1 MTSAAEGPPP
11 QESPPVPSI
20 RQRVA
25 KRGGEVSERFGLVL
39 AWILVIAVFS
49 ALQPDTFATTNNL
62 KTILSTQAIP
72 LFMALGLVPALAAR
86 EYDLSVGGVMGLS
99 LVLVGYL
106 NVTEHWPVGAAV
118 AVALASGIAVGSINA
133 FCIIVLEIES
143 LVVTLGMGTL
153 LAGAALGISSL
164 PVSGVSQ
171 SLVNVSTHELGGV
184 ELVFFYGLILTAV
197 LWYVLSH
204 TPLGRYLYFV
214 GEGRNVARLSGIR
227 VDTIRA
233 GALIAS
239 STVCA
244 VAGVLQA
251 GLIGGADPTIGPTL
265 VLPAFAAAFL
275 GATAIIPGR
284 FNAWG
289 TFVAVYFLA
298 TGIVGLQLLGL
309 SGWIEQVFYGAAL
322 ILAVAVS
329 RIGTLRGKRHGLRRR
344 SRPAPGIPSSTEGVV
359 SS

>member
-1 MTSAAEGPPP
+1 MSSTAEVPPAHEQTADQHDQQRLPKRAA
-11 QESPPVPSI
+11 
-20 RQRVA
+20 A
-25 KRGGEVSERFGLVL
+25 LSERFGLVL
-39 AWILVIAVFS
+39 VWIVVIVVFS
-49 ALQPDTFATTNNL
+49 ALRPDTFATTNNL

-86 EYDLSVGGVMGLS
+86 EFDLSVGGVMGLS
-99 LVLVGYL
+99 LVLVGHL
-106 NVTEHWPVGAAV
+106 NVTEHWAIGPAV
-118 AVALASGIAVGSINA
+118 AVAVGAGIVVGAINA
-133 FCIIVLEIES
+133 FCIIVLEIDS
-143 LVVTLGMGTL
+143 IVVTLGMGTL

-171 SLVNVSTHELGGV
+171 TLVDVSTHEVAGV
-184 ELVFFYGLILTAV
+184 QLVFYYGLLLTAV
-197 LWYVLSH
+197 LGYVLFH

-214 GEGRNVARLSGIR
+214 GEGRSVARLSGIR
-227 VDTIRA
+227 VNAIRA

-275 GATAIIPGR
+275 GATTIIPGR

-309 SGWIEQVFYGAAL
+309 SGWIEQVFYGGAL
-322 ILAVAVS
+322 ILAVALS
-329 RIGTLRGKRHGLRRR
+329 RVGKLRGVRWGRFRR
-344 SRPAPGIPSSTEGVV
+344 SGGP
-359 SS
+359 